1 MRINKESYRV
11 DYNIN
16 GSIEM
21 RLIDAKWKDFY
32 DEIKYESRNRFLA
45 IIEAQEE
52 LTPEELFAKEVFEKR
67 YSKDGEVDNFIRSF
81 LDNMY
86 LYRFRFSKKKS
97 LKLAYDTLHTLMVD
111 CAKELG
117 ESYED
122 YVYWEIRN
130 VTKLYLWTSNDP
142 SYNKKTF
149 GLITSSEGEKQ
160 AAVIQDLLEMSYG
173 VAHKVGIVEEMELFS
188 TAIEDEIKRSMP
200 QFTDLDSIKEKIL
213 EDIEKKKFTFF

>member
-1 MRINKESYRV
+1 
-11 DYNIN
+11 
-16 GSIEM
+16 M

-32 DEIKYESRNRFLA
+32 DEIKYESRKRFLA

-52 LTPEELFAKEVFEKR
+52 LTPEEEFAKEVFEKR

-97 LKLAYDTLHTLMVD
+97 LKLAFDTLHNLMID
-111 CAKELG
+111 RAKELG

-142 SYNKKTF
+142 SYNKKAF
-149 GLITSSEGEKQ
+149 GLITSSEEEKQ

-173 VAHKVGIVEEMELFS
+173 VAHKVGVIEEMELFS
-188 TAIEDEIKRSMP
+188 AAIEDEIKRSMP
-200 QFTDLDSIKEKIL
+200 QCLDSLDSIKEKIL
-213 EDIEKKKFTFF
+213 EDIEVI